1 MNNRKVCYNDSDK
14 IIVNPKLVY
23 VRNLDSLRAN
33 GQKSLFEHLQDEG
46 ISSHFIY
53 YYCSLGRFCTEFAI
67 EESYSSK
74 FASLIL
80 QISKK
85 YNLSEIYALRVDF
98 QFNQLYPNCY
108 DFEQVKPKLPSK
120 AKKILY
126 KHSQSMLVY
135 RMLLASHQAHNLTL
149 KVFFIKNF
157 IDFLPNIDFTR
168 LPSIHK
174 FLKTEVITDDLIL
187 NFPYQESISE
197 LIKYDSTL
205 PKLHCT
211 YNPLY
216 LSHSNTVPNNSL
228 PPSNIPSPVKFFKN
242 SLSPTKPKNI
252 ISDGFKANAHYSYF
266 KNNWSSITV
275 EQINEIVPTP
285 SNTRLIAYTDGAFVS
300 QSPNKDYGITGIGI
314 YFDPP
319 LIPCIYQKVSFKKS
333 SAYAELFSIT
343 TALQTLLKFFTKAK
357 TSSSSQTEITPNTNN
372 PTYSPKNFSSGFPSH
387 LNISQIS
394 EIWIIS
400 DSRYAID
407 GINLNFPNW
416 LSNSGKNKKGSRISN
431 FAEFCKIS
439 SLSLSLQALNF
450 SLYFHYLPSHSGIL
464 GNEAADLLARA
475 ATLS

>member
-1 MNNRKVCYNDSDK
+1 
-14 IIVNPKLVY
+14 
-23 VRNLDSLRAN
+23 
-33 GQKSLFEHLQDEG
+33 
-46 ISSHFIY
+46 
-53 YYCSLGRFCTEFAI
+53 
-67 EESYSSK
+67 
-74 FASLIL
+74 
-80 QISKK
+80 
-85 YNLSEIYALRVDF
+85 
-98 QFNQLYPNCY
+98 
-108 DFEQVKPKLPSK
+108 
-120 AKKILY
+120 
-126 KHSQSMLVY
+126 MLLY

-149 KVFFIKNF
+149 KAFFFKNF
-157 IDFLPNIDFTR
+157 IDFLPNIDFSQH
-168 LPSIHK
+168 LSIHK
-174 FLKTEVITDDLIL
+174 ILKTKVITDDLIL
-187 NFPYQESISE
+187 NFPYHDSLTE
-197 LIKYDSTL
+197 LLKYDSAL
-205 PKLHCT
+205 PKSHCT
-211 YNPLY
+211 YTPLF
-216 LSHSNTVPNNSL
+216 LPHSNTDPNNL
-228 PPSNIPSPVKFFKN
+228 IPPSDIPSPTKLFKN

-252 ISDGFKANAHYSYF
+252 NSDGFKANTHHSYF

-300 QSPNKDYGITGIGI
+300 QSPNKDFGITGIGI

-343 TALQTLLKFFTKAK
+343 TALQTLLKFFTKTKA
-357 TSSSSQTEITPNTNN
+357 SSTPHPEITPNTAN
-372 PTYSPKNFSSGFPSH
+372 PNYSSKIKSSLISPY

-394 EIWIIS
+394 EIWIVS

-450 SLYFHYLPSHSGIL
+450 SLYFQYLPSHSGIL